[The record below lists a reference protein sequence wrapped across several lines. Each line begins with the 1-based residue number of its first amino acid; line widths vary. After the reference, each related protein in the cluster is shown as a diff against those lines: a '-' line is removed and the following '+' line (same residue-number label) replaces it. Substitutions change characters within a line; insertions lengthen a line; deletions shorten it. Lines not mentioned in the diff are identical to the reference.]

1 LSISLR
7 PVEPGDDDFLYRVYA
22 GTRADEM
29 ALVPWDDA
37 QKEAFVRMQF
47 NAQHAHY
54 QTHYPDASYQVILS
68 GGLPVGRLYVDRSP
82 NELHIIDIA
91 LLPEHRNAGIGSA
104 LLKDLLAEAEQT
116 GVPVGIYVEH
126 FNPARRLY
134 DRLGFSQVADEG
146 IYYRMEWRPA
156 THTG

>member
-22 GTRADEM
+22 GTRAEEM

-47 NAQHAHY
+47 DAQHLHY
-54 QTHYPDASYQVILS
+54 HTHYPDASYQVILS
-68 GGLPVGRLYVDRSP
+68 DGLPVGRLYLDRRP
-82 NELHIIDIA
+82 DELHIIDIA

-104 LLKDLLAEAEQT
+104 LLKDLLAEAEQA
-116 GVPVGIYVEH
+116 GVPVGIYVEC
-126 FNPARRLY
+126 FNPAQRLY
-134 DRLGFSQVADEG
+134 ERLGFSQIEEVG
-146 IYYRMEWRPA
+146 VYYRMEWRAPGHA
-156 THTG
+156 G